1 MPATILQEKPFE
13 IPAVLARQMGLP
25 SIAHLS
31 LPKSHGM
38 KEELRVT
45 PETLRYIASVVEK
58 ITSEIHDVQLAFRA
72 LTFRHD
78 LQRQEYA
85 RQQQT
90 CRDMVGRI
98 EMLNGQGKAVLGT
111 KMEAV
116 KEAQSQLIS
125 RMDRVLQALI
135 NRASP
140 ELNEHET
147 KWFEELRRMKAQ
159 ILGVGRYDETALKT
173 RVQLVRV
180 SQLSIIVLF
189 T

>member
-1 MPATILQEKPFE
+1 MAW
-13 IPAVLARQMGLP
+13 
-25 SIAHLS
+25 
-31 LPKSHGM
+31 

-45 PETLRYIASVVEK
+45 PETLRYLTSVVEK

-72 LTFRHD
+72 LVFRHD
-78 LQRQEYA
+78 LQKQEYA

-90 CRDMVGRI
+90 CRDIIGRV
-98 EMLNGQGKAVLGT
+98 EKLRGQGKTGLEA
-111 KMEAV
+111 KMETV

-135 NRASP
+135 NNASP

-159 ILGVGRYDETALKT
+159 ILGIGRYDETALKT
-173 RVQLVRV
+173 RVKLVKKCAPAV
-180 SQLSIIVLF
+180 TALLINN
-189 T
+189 